1 MAFYGSFFSFAILCH
16 SAIFDCACH
25 SGLKARMPLNAI
37 LLAPL
42 SSLVSRLSSNEKRPL
57 HTRVVAFLFAHAPQH
72 LLLRLLSTLLHE
84 RASMYALQKH
94 SAKIL
99 FFYYIKKPSKQIF
112 QQFIVVPQPKI
123 DKDLSFI
130 NLTSF
135 NTLLKVL
142 KVLKVLKMLTG
153 KLNNSIVIGQQSRA
167 QGSRNFHLRRA
178 VGQASIAHKTIYKHC
193 ALNAVGIVCLHYA
206 YALVC

>member
-1 MAFYGSFFSFAILCH
+1 MAFNGIRSLCSLNGILWHSMAVFFSFAIFCH

-112 QQFIVVPQPKI
+112 QQLIKI
-123 DKDLSFI
+123 SLQDIFPIQKAQKRPSNITFYPE
-130 NLTSF
+130 NLEKSRGGV
-135 NTLLKVL
+135 NLQVKHI
-142 KVLKVLKMLTG
+142 KNN
-153 KLNNSIVIGQQSRA
+153 KL
-167 QGSRNFHLRRA
+167 
-178 VGQASIAHKTIYKHC
+178 
-193 ALNAVGIVCLHYA
+193 
-206 YALVC
+206 